1 MKKIMFND
9 KYKLTQAVLEGIKT
23 NTRRI
28 ISLSHEMD
36 FYDFGIDKKG
46 KIYATFIDA
55 EGRKEDV
62 YPKYQK
68 EDVAIAQGYRDA
80 GLDPFWLIDPMDD
93 GLTAMF
99 SHGWNNKM
107 FVLADLMPHRIRINN
122 IRVEC
127 LQDISDEDCLKEGI
141 YVDNNAPEGVPLYK
155 YIAYS
160 YDADP
165 SHKKKKWWFTTP
177 REAFAKLID
186 KVSGKGTWESNPYV
200 FVYDFEL
207 IK

>member
-1 MKKIMFND
+1 MFND
-9 KYKLTQAVLEGIKT
+9 KYRLTRTVLEKIKT

-62 YPKYQK
+62 YPKYQVG
-68 EDVAIAQGYRDA
+68 EEVAIAQSYQKVFDTVGTMNVPQ
-80 GLDPFWLIDPMDD
+80 LHEIPFN
-93 GLTAMF
+93 
-99 SHGWNNKM
+99 HKGWHNKM
-107 FVLADLMPHRIRINN
+107 FVLADLMPHRIRITN
-122 IRVEC
+122 IRVER
-127 LQDISDEDCLKEGI
+127 LQDISEEDTLKEGLEWAHGLF
-141 YVDNNAPEGVPLYK
+141 YVNYNKETGSRMYLGNDYRN
-155 YIAYS
+155 
-160 YDADP
+160 
-165 SHKKKKWWFTTP
+165 
-177 REAFAKLID
+177 AFATLID
-186 KVSGKGTWESNPYV
+186 NVSGKGTWQSNPYV